1 VRRLRRD
8 PLARGCLV
16 LQCLVLAFAP
26 RAFGQGPVAQVPP
39 GTVVRWAGAGTQSCS
54 LGKTSFEPL
63 DGVCYYPI
71 DLLRKEGVVDLGRSR
86 GGQGESLAI
95 RVGAYPYPVQK
106 LTLPPSQVDLSA
118 EDLARVR
125 RESADIGRLWGRSGP
140 RQFTLPLHPP
150 LDPLPGGGR
159 FGSRRVINGQPKS
172 PHSGAD
178 YSAGAGEPVLAAADG
193 TVALADHHFFA
204 GKSVFLDHGDGLISM
219 YFHLSRVSVEEGQTV
234 SRGQPIGAVGA
245 TGRATGP
252 HLHFGIRWRRAR
264 VDPALLLGDPAGLP
278 EVR

>member
-1 VRRLRRD
+1 MRRLRRD
-8 PLARGCLV
+8 PRARWCLV
-16 LQCLVLAFAP
+16 LSCLVLAFAP
-26 RAFGQGPVAQVPP
+26 GAFGQGPVAQVPP
-39 GTVVRWAGAGTQSCS
+39 GSVVRWAGAGTLSCAV
-54 LGKTSFEPL
+54 GKTSFAPL

-71 DLLRKEGVVDLGRSR
+71 DLLRKEGVVDLTRSR
-86 GGQGESLAI
+86 GGQRESLAI
-95 RVGAYPYPVQK
+95 RIGAYPYPVQT

-140 RQFTLPLHPP
+140 RQFTLPLRPP
-150 LDPLPGGGR
+150 LDPLPEGGR

-172 PHSGAD
+172 PHSGSD

-219 YFHLSRVSVEEGQTV
+219 YFHLSQVSVEEGQAV